1 VTDGLTLD
9 LGRRS
14 EVVDRLPVVA
24 KNQIEKGLGR
34 SRVQAPLGV
43 SQTDETGA
51 NHAEPSDRIY
61 DSTSSAGLILRQ
73 DQAVMDATICAAIK
87 SRSIIT
93 FRYDEA
99 VRRVEPHQ
107 VGYDHDGDLTLSA
120 WQLSGGS
127 GVDWRDFHIAKMSGL
142 STTAEHFSGPRP
154 GYNPRN
160 RKMHRVL
167 CGL

>member
-1 VTDGLTLD
+1 
-9 LGRRS
+9 
-14 EVVDRLPVVA
+14 
-24 KNQIEKGLGR
+24 
-34 SRVQAPLGV
+34 
-43 SQTDETGA
+43 
-51 NHAEPSDRIY
+51 
-61 DSTSSAGLILRQ
+61 
-73 DQAVMDATICAAIK
+73 MDATICTAINSK
-87 SRSIIT
+87 SIIT

-142 STTAEHFSGPRP
+142 SITGEHFSGPRP

-160 RKMHRVL
+160 RKMRRIL